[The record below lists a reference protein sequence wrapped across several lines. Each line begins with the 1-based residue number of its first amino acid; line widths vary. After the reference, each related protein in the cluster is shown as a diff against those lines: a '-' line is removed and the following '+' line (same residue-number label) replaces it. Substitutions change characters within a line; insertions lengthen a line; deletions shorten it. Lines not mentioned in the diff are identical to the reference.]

1 MRWLMLGLLVSL
13 GALLVAV
20 VGVAHHI
27 RLQREKFERERLSPV
42 EALEAELK
50 PPAVSTEDEA

>member
-20 VGVAHHI
+20 VGVVHHI
-27 RLQREKFERERLSPV
+27 RLQREKFERERLSPI

-50 PPAVSTEDEA
+50 QPALSAEDEA